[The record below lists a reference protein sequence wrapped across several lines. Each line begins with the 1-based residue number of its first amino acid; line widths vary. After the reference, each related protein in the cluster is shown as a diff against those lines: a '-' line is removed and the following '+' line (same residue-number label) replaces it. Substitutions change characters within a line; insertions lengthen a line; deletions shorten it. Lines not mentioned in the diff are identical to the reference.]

1 MKPVESFI
9 ELHLS
14 SSVYNKHDPSAD
26 RKETIA
32 QKYSLHIFIQP
43 TSDLDTVL
51 KIGVAKSIPLS
62 LNSNT
67 ELFISKKKTC
77 LKYIYVGKM

>member
-1 MKPVESFI
+1 MKYSLKSVEGFI

-32 QKYSLHIFIQP
+32 QKYILHIFIHP
-43 TSDLDTVL
+43 MSDLDTVL
-51 KIGVAKSIPLS
+51 KIGVTKSVPLS
-62 LNSNT
+62 FSSNT
-67 ELFISKKKTC
+67 ELFISEKKT
-77 LKYIYVGKM
+77 